1 VTIQVISDRDRS
13 HKILGYMIYVLYYKV
28 SRKHSQYNADLYENL
43 AGCISDLQMV
53 VRNWQTH
60 HSLFLHDQ
68 VWGFLW

>member
-1 VTIQVISDRDRS
+1 MTIKVISDRDCLY
-13 HKILGYMIYVLYYKV
+13 KILGYMIYVLYYKV

-43 AGCISDLQMV
+43 GGCISDLLMV

-60 HSLFLHDQ
+60 HSLFSHDQ